1 MNINM
6 EMEKQMFSK
15 QMFARSV
22 RQWDTKIILINDLC

>member
-15 QMFARSV
+15 QMLAGSGRDNGTQKEF
-22 RQWDTKIILINDLC
+22 